1 MSPAAPGAQPS
12 HTATPDAQPSRG
24 PSLVSHVS
32 ATHGPQLSAALER
45 LVAPFGGW
53 PAIVSPGE
61 TVAVKINL
69 LRGAAPEAA
78 VSTHP
83 ETLRAVLHA
92 LRAAGA
98 EPFVADSPGGIN
110 GPAKV
115 ARAYRISG
123 IGPMCAEEGVQIVD
137 VEDVPVQLDA
147 PEGVLYRSF
156 RVGRPFLDA
165 DAIVQ
170 VGVLKTHQL
179 MRLTGAVK
187 LTYGCIPG
195 LTKAHLHVR
204 AQRRDDF
211 ADMLLDL
218 HRAVAPRFSII
229 DGIIAME
236 GQGPG
241 NGKPRELDSLF
252 AAYDAVALDA
262 ALADRTAHE
271 RTDVYTLS
279 AAARRGLVDL
289 EDPYRLA
296 GDPIVATTD
305 FKQAGRDMQRL
316 LPAPL
321 HRMLRNLITA
331 RPRLVDKQAC
341 SRCGECETICGAG
354 AITLAPTPLFDD
366 QLCVRCFCC
375 TEVCPTAAI
384 DAVSPWPMRLTGRG
398 Q

>member
-1 MSPAAPGAQPS
+1 M
-12 HTATPDAQPSRG
+12 
-24 PSLVSHVS
+24 
-32 ATHGPQLSAALER
+32 
-45 LVAPFGGW
+45 
-53 PAIVSPGE
+53 
-61 TVAVKINL
+61 
-69 LRGAAPEAA
+69 
-78 VSTHP
+78 
-83 ETLRAVLHA
+83 
-92 LRAAGA
+92 
-98 EPFVADSPGGIN
+98 
-110 GPAKV
+110 
-115 ARAYRISG
+115 
-123 IGPMCAEEGVQIVD
+123 QIVD

-241 NGKPRELDSLF
+241 SGKPRALDSLF
-252 AAYDAVALDA
+252 AAYDGVALDA

-271 RTDVYTLS
+271 RTEVYTLT

-296 GDPIVATTD
+296 GDPIVAATD
-305 FKQAGRDMQRL
+305 FKQAGRDMQAL

-321 HRMLRNLITA
+321 HRVLRNLITA
-331 RPRLVDKQAC
+331 RPRREQQAC
-341 SRCGECETICGAG
+341 TRCGECESICGAN

-384 DAVSPWPMRLTGRG
+384 DTVAPGPCALPAGGSKRHAAGVHVEHHDLGTAEGAEGQQAGAHARVTYRGRPPG
-398 Q
+398 SK

>member
-1 MSPAAPGAQPS
+1 MAGPS
-12 HTATPDAQPSRG
+12 DPLSTDTLEHRARSATSSRG
-24 PSLVSHVS
+24 PALVSHVN
-32 ATHGPQLSAALER
+32 ATHGPQLAAALER

-53 PAIVSPGE
+53 SAIVSPGE

-69 LRGAAPEAA
+69 LRGAPPEAA

-83 ETLRAVLHA
+83 ETLRAVLRA

-98 EPFVADSPGGIN
+98 EPFVADSPGGLN

-123 IGPMCAEEGVQIVD
+123 ISPMCEEEGVQIVD

-241 NGKPRELDSLF
+241 SGKPRELDSLF
-252 AAYDAVALDA
+252 AAYDGVALDA

-271 RTDVYTLS
+271 RTDVYTLDGGGAARARRPGGS
-279 AAARRGLVDL
+279 LPPGRRSHRRGHRLQAGGPGHAGPAARPAAPRAAQPHHGAAAPRG
-289 EDPYRLA
+289 
-296 GDPIVATTD
+296 
-305 FKQAGRDMQRL
+305 QAGLHALRRVRD
-316 LPAPL
+316 
-321 HRMLRNLITA
+321 HLR
-331 RPRLVDKQAC
+331 R
-341 SRCGECETICGAG
+341 
-354 AITLAPTPLFDD
+354 
-366 QLCVRCFCC
+366 
-375 TEVCPTAAI
+375 
-384 DAVSPWPMRLTGRG
+384 
-398 Q
+398 